1 MVLELLF
8 EYGEHESSSVA
19 QILNVVRNS
28 FRQGNCVR
36 RVLFKLYC
44 MIQFGL
50 MNLLSWNQRRKTLNV
65 CIEWFLFQG
74 RFHEALFKKRQKS
87 NQTLI
92 QEHRKCDLHIWF
104 FTLR

>member
-19 QILNVVRNS
+19 QILNVV
-28 FRQGNCVR
+28 Q
-36 RVLFKLYC
+36 
-44 MIQFGL
+44 
-50 MNLLSWNQRRKTLNV
+50 TLNV
-65 CIEWFLFQG
+65 CIEWFWFQG

-104 FTLR
+104 FTVR